1 MLDYKAMY
9 RRAGEIFKELKSET
23 RPRDLVKQMSGGQ
36 RQAVAIARTM
46 LSEAKIVLMDE
57 PTAAI
62 SVRQV
67 AEVLNLIRHL
77 RDRGIAVVLISHR
90 MPDVFTV
97 ADRVIV
103 MRRGRKVA
111 DKPIA
116 ASSPEEVTGL
126 ITGAIEQVMI
136 DARVTIAR
144 NEGRRWQSPLIR
156 RSTRSSRAGFRRY
169 SGSQTFWVLLA
180 VILACIFL
188 SFATNSFATT
198 KNLYNITRNVTFVAI
213 IALGM
218 TMVIIT
224 GGIDLSVGSVL
235 CLCSMVLAVVMHA
248 GYSIEV
254 GIAASIG
261 TALVVGAFNGV
272 LIAYLGFPPFVV
284 TLGMLS
290 IARSLAM
297 VASNN
302 TVVFQFGPD
311 HDKLLALGGGAWF
324 FGIANPV
331 LYMIVLAL
339 LTGFVLR
346 WTKFGRHIFA
356 IGGNEHAA
364 TLTGVPV
371 RPIKVAVYM
380 ISALSAGIAGIIQTG
395 WLGAVTTNIGA
406 GMELQVIAAAVI
418 GGANLAGGVGTAF
431 GALIGAA
438 LIEVIRNSLGL
449 LGINAFWQG
458 TFIGGA
464 IMLAVLFDRVRNFR
478 QSE

>member
-1 MLDYKAMY
+1 MAITLDQ
-9 RRAGEIFKELKSET
+9 T
-23 RPRDLVKQMSGGQ
+23 
-36 RQAVAIARTM
+36 
-46 LSEAKIVLMDE
+46 
-57 PTAAI
+57 
-62 SVRQV
+62 
-67 AEVLNLIRHL
+67 
-77 RDRGIAVVLISHR
+77 
-90 MPDVFTV
+90 
-97 ADRVIV
+97 
-103 MRRGRKVA
+103 
-111 DKPIA
+111 
-116 ASSPEEVTGL
+116 
-126 ITGAIEQVMI
+126 IEQKQQSWLS
-136 DARVTIAR
+136 TI
-144 NEGRRWQSPLIR
+144 L
-156 RSTRSSRAGFRRY
+156 
-169 SGSQTFWVLLA
+169 GSQTFWVLIA
-180 VILACIFL
+180 VILACVFL
-188 SFATNSFATT
+188 SFATDSFATT
-198 KNLYNITRNVTFVAI
+198 RNLYNITRNVTFVAI

-235 CLCSMVLAVVMHA
+235 ALCSMVLGVTMHA
-248 GYSIEV
+248 GYGIEI
-254 GIAASIG
+254 GIAAAIG
-261 TALVVGAFNGV
+261 TALVIGAFNGI
-272 LIAYLGFPPFVV
+272 LIAYLGFPSFVV

-297 VASNN
+297 VASGN
-302 TVVFQFGPD
+302 TVVFEFGPD
-311 HDKLLALGGGAWF
+311 HDKLLALGGGST

-346 WTKFGRHIFA
+346 WTKFGRHVFA

-371 RPIKVAVYM
+371 KPIKVAVYV

-395 WLGAVTTNIGA
+395 WLGAITTNIGT
-406 GMELQVIAAAVI
+406 GLELQVIAAAVI

-431 GALIGAA
+431 GALVGAA

-464 IMLAVLFDRVRNFR
+464 IIFAVLFERVRNFR

>member
-1 MLDYKAMY
+1 MAVTLD
-9 RRAGEIFKELKSET
+9 
-23 RPRDLVKQMSGGQ
+23 Q
-36 RQAVAIARTM
+36 
-46 LSEAKIVLMDE
+46 
-57 PTAAI
+57 
-62 SVRQV
+62 
-67 AEVLNLIRHL
+67 
-77 RDRGIAVVLISHR
+77 
-90 MPDVFTV
+90 
-97 ADRVIV
+97 
-103 MRRGRKVA
+103 
-111 DKPIA
+111 
-116 ASSPEEVTGL
+116 
-126 ITGAIEQVMI
+126 
-136 DARVTIAR
+136 TIAQKQR
-144 NEGRRWQSPLIR
+144 NWLASIVG
-156 RSTRSSRAGFRRY
+156 G
-169 SGSQTFWVLLA
+169 QTFWVLIA
-180 VILACIFL
+180 VILACLFL
-188 SFATNSFATT
+188 SAATDSFATA
-198 KNLYNITRNVTFVAI
+198 KNLYNITRNFTFVAI

-218 TMVIIT
+218 TLVIIT

-261 TALVVGAFNGV
+261 TALVIGAFNGL
-272 LIAYLGFPPFVV
+272 LIAYLDFPPFVV

-311 HDKLLALGGGAWF
+311 HDTLLALGGGAWF
-324 FGIANPV
+324 LGIANPV
-331 LYMIVLAL
+331 LYMIILAL

-346 WTKFGRHIFA
+346 WTRFGRYVFA

-371 RPIKVAVYM
+371 RRIKVAVYM
-380 ISALSAGIAGIIQTG
+380 ISALSAGVAGIVQTG

-418 GGANLAGGVGTAF
+418 GGANLAGGVGTAL
-431 GALIGAA
+431 GALVGAA

-464 IMLAVLFDRVRNFR
+464 IVLAVLFDRIRNFR

>member
-1 MLDYKAMY
+1 
-9 RRAGEIFKELKSET
+9 
-23 RPRDLVKQMSGGQ
+23 
-36 RQAVAIARTM
+36 
-46 LSEAKIVLMDE
+46 
-57 PTAAI
+57 
-62 SVRQV
+62 
-67 AEVLNLIRHL
+67 
-77 RDRGIAVVLISHR
+77 
-90 MPDVFTV
+90 
-97 ADRVIV
+97 
-103 MRRGRKVA
+103 
-111 DKPIA
+111 
-116 ASSPEEVTGL
+116 
-126 ITGAIEQVMI
+126 
-136 DARVTIAR
+136 
-144 NEGRRWQSPLIR
+144 
-156 RSTRSSRAGFRRY
+156 
-169 SGSQTFWVLLA
+169 
-180 VILACIFL
+180 
-188 SFATNSFATT
+188 
-198 KNLYNITRNVTFVAI
+198 
-213 IALGM
+213 
-218 TMVIIT
+218 
-224 GGIDLSVGSVL
+224 
-235 CLCSMVLAVVMHA
+235 MVLAVVMHA
-248 GYSIEV
+248 GYSIEI

-261 TALVVGAFNGV
+261 TALVVGAFNGL

-311 HDKLLALGGGAWF
+311 HDKLLALGGGAWL

-331 LYMIVLAL
+331 LYMVVLAL

-346 WTKFGRHIFA
+346 WTKFGRYVFA

-371 RPIKVAVYM
+371 QRIKVIVYM
-380 ISALSAGIAGIIQTG
+380 ISALSAGVAGIIQTG

-458 TFIGGA
+458 SFIGGA
-464 IMLAVLFDRVRNFR
+464 IVLAVLFDRIRNLR
-478 QSE
+478 RDE

>member
-1 MLDYKAMY
+1 MATTLD
-9 RRAGEIFKELKSET
+9 
-23 RPRDLVKQMSGGQ
+23 Q
-36 RQAVAIARTM
+36 
-46 LSEAKIVLMDE
+46 
-57 PTAAI
+57 
-62 SVRQV
+62 
-67 AEVLNLIRHL
+67 
-77 RDRGIAVVLISHR
+77 
-90 MPDVFTV
+90 
-97 ADRVIV
+97 
-103 MRRGRKVA
+103 
-111 DKPIA
+111 
-116 ASSPEEVTGL
+116 
-126 ITGAIEQVMI
+126 
-136 DARVTIAR
+136 TIAQKQH
-144 NEGRRWQSPLIR
+144 NWL
-156 RSTRSSRAGFRRY
+156 SSIV
-169 SGSQTFWVLLA
+169 SSQTFWVLIA
-180 VILACIFL
+180 VILACVFL
-188 SFATNSFATT
+188 SFATDSFATT
-198 KNLYNITRNVTFVAI
+198 KNLYNITRNFTFVAI

-218 TMVIIT
+218 TLVIIT

-235 CLCSMVLAVVMHA
+235 CLCSMILAVTMNA

-254 GIAASIG
+254 GILAALG
-261 TALVVGAFNGV
+261 TAIVIGLFNGI

-311 HDKLLALGGGAWF
+311 HDLLLDVGGGAWLL
-324 FGIANPV
+324 GIANPV
-331 LYMIVLAL
+331 LYMLLLAL

-346 WTKFGRHIFA
+346 WTRFGRHVFA

-371 RPIKVAVYM
+371 RPLKVAVYV
-380 ISALSAGIAGIIQTG
+380 ISALSAGAAGIIQTG

-431 GALIGAA
+431 GALVGAA

-464 IMLAVLFDRVRNFR
+464 IILAVLFDRIRNLR

>member
-1 MLDYKAMY
+1 
-9 RRAGEIFKELKSET
+9 
-23 RPRDLVKQMSGGQ
+23 MS
-36 RQAVAIARTM
+36 TT
-46 LSEAKIVLMDE
+46 L
-57 PTAAI
+57 
-62 SVRQV
+62 
-67 AEVLNLIRHL
+67 
-77 RDRGIAVVLISHR
+77 
-90 MPDVFTV
+90 
-97 ADRVIV
+97 
-103 MRRGRKVA
+103 
-111 DKPIA
+111 
-116 ASSPEEVTGL
+116 
-126 ITGAIEQVMI
+126 EQ
-136 DARVTIAR
+136 TIAHKQHSLLSKLL
-144 NEGRRWQSPLIR
+144 NN
-156 RSTRSSRAGFRRY
+156 
-169 SGSQTFWVLLA
+169 QTFWVLLA
-180 VILACIFL
+180 VVGACIFL
-188 SFATNSFATT
+188 SFATNAFATPA
-198 KNLYNITRNVTFVAI
+198 NLFNITRNVTFVAI

-218 TMVIIT
+218 TLVIIT

-235 CLCSMVLAVVMHA
+235 CLCSMILAVTMNA
-248 GYSIEV
+248 GYSLEV
-254 GIAASIG
+254 GIAASLG
-261 TALVVGAFNGV
+261 TAIIVGGFNGV

-311 HDKLLALGGGAWF
+311 HNLLLSIGGGAWF

-331 LYMIVLAL
+331 IFMVILAL

-346 WTKFGRHIFA
+346 WTKFGRHVFA

-371 RPIKVAVYM
+371 KPIKVAVYI
-380 ISALSAGIAGIIQTG
+380 ISALSAGVAGIIQTG

-431 GALIGAA
+431 GALVGAA

-464 IMLAVLFDRVRNFR
+464 IVLAVMFDRIRNFR
-478 QSE
+478 QSD

>member
-1 MLDYKAMY
+1 MAATLDQTIA
-9 RRAGEIFKELKSET
+9 
-23 RPRDLVKQMSGGQ
+23 Q
-36 RQAVAIARTM
+36 RERSR
-46 LSEAKIVLMDE
+46 LSEFV
-57 PTAAI
+57 
-62 SVRQV
+62 
-67 AEVLNLIRHL
+67 
-77 RDRGIAVVLISHR
+77 
-90 MPDVFTV
+90 
-97 ADRVIV
+97 
-103 MRRGRKVA
+103 
-111 DKPIA
+111 
-116 ASSPEEVTGL
+116 
-126 ITGAIEQVMI
+126 
-136 DARVTIAR
+136 
-144 NEGRRWQSPLIR
+144 
-156 RSTRSSRAGFRRY
+156 
-169 SGSQTFWVLLA
+169 GSQTFWVLIA
-180 VILACIFL
+180 VILACLFL
-188 SFATNSFATT
+188 SAATDSFATA

-218 TMVIIT
+218 TLVIIT

-235 CLCSMVLAVVMHA
+235 CLCSMVLAVTMHA
-248 GYSIEV
+248 GYGIEI
-254 GIAASIG
+254 GIAAAIG
-261 TALVVGAFNGV
+261 TALLVGAFNGV
-272 LIAYLGFPPFVV
+272 LIAYLDFPPFVV

-290 IARSLAM
+290 VARSLAM

-324 FGIANPV
+324 LGIANPV
-331 LYMIVLAL
+331 LYMVILAL

-346 WTKFGRHIFA
+346 WTRFGRYIFA

-371 RPIKVAVYM
+371 RSIKVAVYM
-380 ISALSAGIAGIIQTG
+380 ISALSAGIAGIVQTG

-431 GALIGAA
+431 GALVGAA

-464 IMLAVLFDRVRNFR
+464 IVLAVLFDRIRNLR

>member
-1 MLDYKAMY
+1 MAITLDQTI
-9 RRAGEIFKELKSET
+9 GQ
-23 RPRDLVKQMSGGQ
+23 KQRSWLASILGG
-36 RQAVAIARTM
+36 
-46 LSEAKIVLMDE
+46 
-57 PTAAI
+57 
-62 SVRQV
+62 
-67 AEVLNLIRHL
+67 
-77 RDRGIAVVLISHR
+77 
-90 MPDVFTV
+90 
-97 ADRVIV
+97 
-103 MRRGRKVA
+103 
-111 DKPIA
+111 
-116 ASSPEEVTGL
+116 
-126 ITGAIEQVMI
+126 
-136 DARVTIAR
+136 
-144 NEGRRWQSPLIR
+144 
-156 RSTRSSRAGFRRY
+156 
-169 SGSQTFWVLLA
+169 QTFWVLIA

-188 SFATNSFATT
+188 SMATDSFATS
-198 KNLYNITRNVTFVAI
+198 KNIYNITRNVTFVAI

-218 TMVIIT
+218 TLVIIT

-248 GYSIEV
+248 GYSIEI

-261 TALVVGAFNGV
+261 TALVVGAFNGL

-346 WTKFGRHIFA
+346 WTKFGRYVFA

-371 RPIKVAVYM
+371 QMIKVVVYM
-380 ISALSAGIAGIIQTG
+380 ISALSAGVAGIIQTG

-458 TFIGGA
+458 SFIGGA
-464 IMLAVLFDRVRNFR
+464 IVLAVLFDRIRNLR
-478 QSE
+478 RDE

>member
-1 MLDYKAMY
+1 MSVTLD
-9 RRAGEIFKELKSET
+9 
-23 RPRDLVKQMSGGQ
+23 Q
-36 RQAVAIARTM
+36 
-46 LSEAKIVLMDE
+46 
-57 PTAAI
+57 
-62 SVRQV
+62 
-67 AEVLNLIRHL
+67 
-77 RDRGIAVVLISHR
+77 
-90 MPDVFTV
+90 
-97 ADRVIV
+97 
-103 MRRGRKVA
+103 
-111 DKPIA
+111 
-116 ASSPEEVTGL
+116 
-126 ITGAIEQVMI
+126 
-136 DARVTIAR
+136 TIAHKQHTF
-144 NEGRRWQSPLIR
+144 W
-156 RSTRSSRAGFRRY
+156 SRLFGN
-169 SGSQTFWVLLA
+169 QTFWVVLA
-180 VILACIFL
+180 VVLACLFL
-188 SFATNSFATT
+188 TFATDSFATRT
-198 KNLYNITRNVTFVAI
+198 NLFNITRNVTFTAI

-218 TMVIIT
+218 TFVIIT

-235 CLCSMVLAVVMHA
+235 CLSSMVLAVTMHA
-248 GYSIEV
+248 GHGIEF
-254 GIAASIG
+254 GIAAALL
-261 TALVVGAFNGV
+261 TALAIGAFNGV

-311 HDKLLALGGGAWF
+311 HAKLLSLGGGAWF

-331 LYMIVLAL
+331 LYMIALAL

-346 WTKFGRHIFA
+346 WTRFGRHVFA

-371 RPIKVAVYM
+371 KPIKVAVYM
-380 ISALSAGIAGIIQTG
+380 ICALSAGIAGIVQTG
-395 WLGAVTTNIGA
+395 WLGAVTTNIGT

-431 GALIGAA
+431 GALVGAA

-464 IMLAVLFDRVRNFR
+464 IILAVLFDRLRSLR
-478 QSE
+478 QTD

>member
-1 MLDYKAMY
+1 MAVTLD
-9 RRAGEIFKELKSET
+9 
-23 RPRDLVKQMSGGQ
+23 Q
-36 RQAVAIARTM
+36 
-46 LSEAKIVLMDE
+46 
-57 PTAAI
+57 
-62 SVRQV
+62 
-67 AEVLNLIRHL
+67 
-77 RDRGIAVVLISHR
+77 
-90 MPDVFTV
+90 
-97 ADRVIV
+97 
-103 MRRGRKVA
+103 
-111 DKPIA
+111 
-116 ASSPEEVTGL
+116 
-126 ITGAIEQVMI
+126 
-136 DARVTIAR
+136 TIAQKQR
-144 NEGRRWQSPLIR
+144 NWLASIVG
-156 RSTRSSRAGFRRY
+156 G
-169 SGSQTFWVLLA
+169 QTFWVLIA
-180 VILACIFL
+180 VILACLFL
-188 SFATNSFATT
+188 SAATDSFATA

-218 TMVIIT
+218 TLVIIT

-261 TALVVGAFNGV
+261 TALVIGAFNGL
-272 LIAYLGFPPFVV
+272 LIAYLDFPPFVV

-311 HDKLLALGGGAWF
+311 HDTLLALGGGAWF
-324 FGIANPV
+324 LGIANPV
-331 LYMIVLAL
+331 LYMIILAL

-346 WTKFGRHIFA
+346 WTRFGRYVFA

-371 RPIKVAVYM
+371 RRIKVAVYM
-380 ISALSAGIAGIIQTG
+380 ISALSAGVAGIVQTG
-395 WLGAVTTNIGA
+395 WFGAVTTNIGA

-418 GGANLAGGVGTAF
+418 GGANLAGGVGTAL
-431 GALIGAA
+431 GALVGAA

-464 IMLAVLFDRVRNFR
+464 IVLAVLFDRIRNFR